1 MTDGIQ
7 RRLFMILG
15 SFTALICVAYT
26 LIALLLAYVTE
37 DMVLESMLTQQANV
51 ITRNY
56 TGRETLPKPDMD
68 FMQLYTS
75 IDAMPAAVRH
85 EVKGLQATGGKK
97 LEIFGKDGKH
107 YHVLRLQLGSA
118 QEVYLLAEVSPF
130 LVVSHLSARV
140 AGLMLTVAML
150 MLATALI
157 LAYFVA
163 RRIALPLQQ
172 LAEDVSATP
181 AKDMPN
187 FKASQRRDEIG
198 FLARKLEDSLHARH
212 TALLRETN
220 FTRDLS
226 HELRTPITIL
236 NNLLLAGQG
245 RIHNEEDALVARQS
259 VDDLMHT
266 IDILLALARAENML
280 PIKLDLIACIEQSL
294 LFVHYSTPAQPH
306 EVTLDLPAQWQVLG
320 NAHLI
325 GLLLNNLFTNAKTHG
340 DEQAAIH
347 VFCDHPKLIL
357 SNAIKSDR
365 PSHTTG
371 FGHGRNLME
380 RIASA
385 LDWEIRFEHSVD
397 KFQVEII
404 PQQTIPGR

>member
-1 MTDGIQ
+1 MTDSIQ

-15 SFTALICVAYT
+15 SFTALICIAYT

-37 DMVLESMLTQQANV
+37 DMVLESMLAQQAKV
-51 ITRNY
+51 MIRSSTSH
-56 TGRETLPKPDMD
+56 ETLPRPDMD

-75 IDAMPAAVRH
+75 VDAMPAAVSQ
-85 EVKGLQATGGKK
+85 EVRESHVTGGKK

-107 YHVLRLQLGSA
+107 YHVLRLQLGSE

-130 LVVSHLSARV
+130 LVVSHLSTRV
-140 AGLMLTVAML
+140 AGMMSAVALLMLVA
-150 MLATALI
+150 ALL
-157 LAYFVA
+157 LAYFLV

-172 LAEDVSATP
+172 LAEEVSATP
-181 AKDMPN
+181 AKEIPN
-187 FKASQRRDEIG
+187 FKASLRRDEIG
-198 FLARKLEDSLHARH
+198 FLAKKLEDSLHARH

-245 RIHNEEDALVARQS
+245 RILAEEDALVARQS

-266 IDILLALARAENML
+266 LDILLALARAENML

-294 LFVHYSTPAQPH
+294 LFVHYSTPAKRH
-306 EVTLDLPAQWQVLG
+306 EVTLDLPAQWLVLG
-320 NAHLI
+320 NPHLI
-325 GLLLNNLFTNAKTHG
+325 GLLLNNLFNNAMTHG
-340 DEQAAIH
+340 DGQAAIH
-347 VFCDHPKLIL
+347 VFFEHPKLIL
-357 SNAIKSDR
+357 SNAIRSDR
-365 PSHTTG
+365 HSHTAG

-380 RIASA
+380 RITSA
-385 LDWEIRFEHSVD
+385 LGWEIRFEHSVD

-404 PQQTIPGR
+404 PRQAIPGS

>member
-1 MTDGIQ
+1 MTDSIQ

-15 SFTALICVAYT
+15 SFTALICIAYT

-37 DMVLESMLTQQANV
+37 DMVLESMLAQQAKV
-51 ITRNY
+51 IIRSSTSH
-56 TGRETLPKPDMD
+56 ETLPRPDMD

-75 IDAMPAAVRH
+75 VDAMPAAVRQ
-85 EVKGLQATGGKK
+85 EVRELHVTGGRK

-140 AGLMLTVAML
+140 AGLMLTVALL
-150 MLATALI
+150 MLVVALV
-157 LAYFVA
+157 LAYFLV

-172 LAEDVSATP
+172 LAEEVSSTP
-181 AKDMPN
+181 AKEIPS

-198 FLARKLEDSLHARH
+198 FLAKKLEDSMHARH

-245 RIHNEEDALVARQS
+245 RVLAEEDALVARQS

-266 IDILLALARAENML
+266 LDILLALARAENML

-294 LFVHYSTPAQPH
+294 LFVHYSTPAKRH
-306 EVTLDLPAQWQVLG
+306 EVTLDLPAQWLVLG
-320 NAHLI
+320 NPHLI
-325 GLLLNNLFTNAKTHG
+325 GLLLNNLFNNAMTHG
-340 DEQAAIH
+340 DGQAAIH
-347 VFCDHPKLIL
+347 VFFEHPKLIL
-357 SNAIKSDR
+357 SNAIRSDR
-365 PSHTTG
+365 HSHTAG

-380 RIASA
+380 RITSA
-385 LDWEIRFEHSVD
+385 LGWEIRFEHSVD

-404 PQQTIPGR
+404 PRQAIPGS